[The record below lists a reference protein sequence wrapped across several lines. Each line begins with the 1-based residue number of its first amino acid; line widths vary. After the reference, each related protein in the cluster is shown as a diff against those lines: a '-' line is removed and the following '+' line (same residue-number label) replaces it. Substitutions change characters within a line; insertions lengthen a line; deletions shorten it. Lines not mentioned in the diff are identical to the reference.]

1 MTSDRRAS
9 INEHLCINGC
19 IIPRVQGV
27 KCVTDAT
34 LFTTRSAN
42 LLLVYSLLQWRTF
55 QMSYDT
61 TRSVSDIIKCPI
73 RVSVARSALL
83 CVSERSRAQRC
94 HIKPSIDLTGGI
106 RGELKRPLRS

>member
-9 INEHLCINGC
+9 INEHLCAQC
-19 IIPRVQGV
+19 IIPRVGGV
-27 KCVTDAT
+27 KCVIDAT
-34 LFTTRSAN
+34 LFTTRSTN
-42 LLLVYSLLQWRTF
+42 LQLVYSLLQDRMF

-73 RVSVARSALL
+73 RVSVARSAVL
-83 CVSERSRAQRC
+83 CVCEQSRAQRC

-106 RGELKRPLRS
+106 RSELKHPLRS

>member
-1 MTSDRRAS
+1 MGAQ
-9 INEHLCINGC
+9 C

-27 KCVTDAT
+27 KCVIDAT

-42 LLLVYSLLQWRTF
+42 LMFVYSLLQKRMF

-73 RVSVARSALL
+73 CVSVARSAVL
-83 CVSERSRAQRC
+83 CLQA
-94 HIKPSIDLTGGI
+94 IKSSALSH
-106 RGELKRPLRS
+106 KAKY